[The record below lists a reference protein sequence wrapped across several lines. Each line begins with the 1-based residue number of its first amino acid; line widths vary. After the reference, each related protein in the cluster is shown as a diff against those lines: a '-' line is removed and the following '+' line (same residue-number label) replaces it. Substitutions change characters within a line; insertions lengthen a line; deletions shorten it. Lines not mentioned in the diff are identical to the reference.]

1 MTCGSGGAQSR
12 MLREVY
18 HFVWT
23 QQRYLPQEQN
33 LNVLFMNI
41 LDGDEGYKKI
51 RHFNK
56 LQTPQIF
63 IGSLFEFILKYEQNF
78 ILNIKI

>member
-1 MTCGSGGAQSR
+1 MIFDSGGAQSR
-12 MLREVY
+12 TLREDY
-18 HFVWT
+18 HFVST
-23 QQRYLPQEQN
+23 QQRYLAQEQN
-33 LNVLFMNI
+33 PNILFINI
-41 LDGDEGYKKI
+41 LDGDESYKKI

-78 ILNIKI
+78 ILNTKI